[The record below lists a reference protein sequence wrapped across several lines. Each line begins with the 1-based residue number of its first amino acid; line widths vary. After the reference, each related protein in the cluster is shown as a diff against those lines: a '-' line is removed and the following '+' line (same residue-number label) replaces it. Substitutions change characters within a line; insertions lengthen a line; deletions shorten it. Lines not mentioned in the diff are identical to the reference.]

1 MLLAVT
7 DGVEAGLRAAER
19 GATHLLLR
27 MPEADA
33 RTQYEALL
41 RLVAVASIPVLARA
55 RPDLALAAGAAGVNL
70 PEGDLPVAAARK
82 LLGPDRII
90 GRSVHSVGGAVAAAA
105 EGADFVLFGP
115 VFETPTHRGR
125 VALGTSALA
134 EAARAVTIPVLA
146 IGGVDRERAAAC
158 LAAGAA
164 GYAAI
169 RVFRDAAG

>member
-70 PEGDLPVAAARK
+70 PEGDLPVAAARN

-125 VALGTSALA
+125 LALGTSALA